1 MQAITRERQKRNICY
16 VNGTRAKQTFSATQ
30 PGYTANAKPTVI
42 TYNPGYATMVVEPH
56 KHGQVPPDKS
66 TGCGDNEMARPAA
79 VGRTTCEEPAEANK
93 PETPHAPPR
102 ATPRCDLST
111 SRGNQ
116 ALRPERSLREIGKR
130 PQQQELAVH
139 VKSIATCIPGN
150 RQDEAEK
157 PINAPGR
164 KGHYNESGRG
174 IPRIIKIQWGRDVD
188 SKGAGTW
195 NWVGLGRLDRD
206 KFMGQMDRP

>member
-1 MQAITRERQKRNICY
+1 
-16 VNGTRAKQTFSATQ
+16 
-30 PGYTANAKPTVI
+30 
-42 TYNPGYATMVVEPH
+42 
-56 KHGQVPPDKS
+56 
-66 TGCGDNEMARPAA
+66 MARPAA

-102 ATPRCDLST
+102 AAPRCDQST

-116 ALRPERSLREIGKR
+116 ALGPERSLREIGNR

-139 VKSIATCIPGN
+139 VKSNATCIPGN
-150 RQDEAEK
+150 RQDVAVK
-157 PINAPGR
+157 PINGPGR

-174 IPRIIKIQWGRDVD
+174 IPRIIKIQWGRGVD
-188 SKGAGTW
+188 SKGAGTL

-206 KFMGQMDRP
+206 GRSRDKGTGRTGQGTGTKQSDLDF

>member
-1 MQAITRERQKRNICY
+1 M
-16 VNGTRAKQTFSATQ
+16 
-30 PGYTANAKPTVI
+30 
-42 TYNPGYATMVVEPH
+42 
-56 KHGQVPPDKS
+56 
-66 TGCGDNEMARPAA
+66 GDDEMARPAA

-102 ATPRCDLST
+102 AAPRCDQST

-116 ALRPERSLREIGKR
+116 ALGPERSLREIGKR

-174 IPRIIKIQWGRDVD
+174 IPRIIKIQWGRGVD
-188 SKGAGTW
+188 SKGAGTL

-206 KFMGQMDRP
+206 GRSRDKGTGRTGQGTGTKQSDLDFYVNVADRPRVWC

>member
-1 MQAITRERQKRNICY
+1 
-16 VNGTRAKQTFSATQ
+16 
-30 PGYTANAKPTVI
+30 
-42 TYNPGYATMVVEPH
+42 MVVEPH

-130 PQQQELAVH
+130 PQRQELAVH
-139 VKSIATCIPGN
+139 VNNIATCIPGN

-157 PINAPGR
+157 PINAPSR

-174 IPRIIKIQWGRDVD
+174 FPRIIKIQWGRGVD
-188 SKGAGTW
+188 SKGAGTSRP
-195 NWVGLGRLDRD
+195 GRKIEGQRDRPDGTRDRD
-206 KFMGQMDRP
+206 KSKRPGHLCECGRPSQGMVLRPRSKTSR